1 MKRWTVSCALIAIA
15 LTATAGDESDRN
27 SVSFSRKLEM
37 TAEPPPLNCVASVSL
52 DYFQKGATA
61 EVEMVI
67 ENTACEAASGTFV
80 IEATVRVD
88 GKQEAQKL
96 KFPESWQR
104 VDSAPLTFARSYPIG
119 DNADL
124 LRVRIRNLKCACS
137 DDAAPADNR
146 P

>member
-1 MKRWTVSCALIAIA
+1 MKRRIAACALIAIA
-15 LTATAGDESDRN
+15 LTATAGDETDRN
-27 SVSFSRKLEM
+27 SVSFSKKLEM
-37 TAEPPPLNCVASVSL
+37 KAEPPPLNCVASVSL

-96 KFPESWQR
+96 RFPESWQR
-104 VDSAPLTFARSYPIG
+104 IDSAPLTFARSYPIG

-124 LRVRIRNLKCACS
+124 LRVRIRNLKCVCGDA
-137 DDAAPADNR
+137 AAPADSR